1 MIKTGYVSY
10 LQEVLEFYLS
20 GTNKMV
26 MFFFLIRFGD
36 IKSEVIK
43 K

>member
-20 GTNKMV
+20 GTNKIV
-26 MFFFLIRFGD
+26 MCFIIRFGD
-36 IKSEVIK
+36 FKSEVI
-43 K
+43 